1 MDIHRECVEQYG
13 SIYRETFVPGIEFVH
28 ISDPKDIEEVF
39 RSDSQH
45 PIRQAFFMLSH
56 YNKKYNENVQGLLTR
71 YLLNLFTIFPRV
83 YFYTVLK
90 INKPVVLGSV
100 LSHLTA
106 NNLIIFVL

>member
-13 SIYRETFVPGIEFVH
+13 PIYRETFVPGIEFVH

-71 YLLNLFTIFPRV
+71 YLLNLFTIVPRV
-83 YFYTVLK
+83 FIQY
-90 INKPVVLGSV
+90 
-100 LSHLTA
+100 
-106 NNLIIFVL
+106 

>member
-1 MDIHRECVEQYG
+1 MVKVSKSANLLNTGRFHKKQFMDMHRECAEQYG
-13 SIYRETFVPGIEFVH
+13 SIYREIFVPGVEFVH

-71 YLLNLFTIFPRV
+71 FV
-83 YFYTVLK
+83 YIY
-90 INKPVVLGSV
+90 
-100 LSHLTA
+100 
-106 NNLIIFVL
+106 

>member
-1 MDIHRECVEQYG
+1 MDMHRECAEQYG
-13 SIYRETFVPGIEFVH
+13 SIYREIFVPGIEFVH

-71 YLLNLFTIFPRV
+71 FVYIYRICLL
-83 YFYTVLK
+83 YFHVFLYSNKNQQAFLDSTVSPISL
-90 INKPVVLGSV
+90 
-100 LSHLTA
+100 
-106 NNLIIFVL
+106 